1 MQFVITAYDGKNVL
15 DKRMAVRPHHLEG
28 MQKLI
33 DHIVCAGGILDDEG
47 KPKGS
52 VLVMNFESRNELD
65 AYLAEDPYVV
75 EGVWDKIVIEPM
87 NVVIL
92 DGQKVGK

>member
-15 DKRMAVRPHHLEG
+15 DKRMAVRPRHLEG

-65 AYLAEDPYVV
+65 AYLAEEPYVV

-92 DGQKVGK
+92 GGQKVGK

>member
-1 MQFVITAYDGKNVL
+1 MQFVITAYDGKIVL
-15 DKRMAVRPHHLEG
+15 DKRMAVRPRHLEG

-65 AYLAEDPYVV
+65 AYLAEEPYVV

-92 DGQKVGK
+92 DGKIAGK

>member
-15 DKRMAVRPHHLEG
+15 DKRMAVRPRHLEG

-65 AYLAEDPYVV
+65 AYLAGEPYVV

-92 DGQKVGK
+92 GGQKVGK

>member
-1 MQFVITAYDGKNVL
+1 MQFVITACDGKNVL
-15 DKRMAVRPHHLEG
+15 DKRMAVRPRHLEG

-65 AYLAEDPYVV
+65 AYLAGEPYVV

-92 DGQKVGK
+92 GGQKVGK